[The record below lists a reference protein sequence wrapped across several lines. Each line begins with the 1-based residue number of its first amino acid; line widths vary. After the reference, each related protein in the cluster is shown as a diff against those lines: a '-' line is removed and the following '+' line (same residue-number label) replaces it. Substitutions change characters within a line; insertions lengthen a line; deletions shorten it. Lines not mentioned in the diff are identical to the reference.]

1 VAGPTTRLAK
11 AQLDLREPV
20 KDGKHF
26 KPGSSLKV
34 LPFDFNPKDYSTGL
48 QAGWNYKPQK
58 KPGELPEYTGTQL
71 RTLDVEMFLDA
82 TDSDDG
88 DVMPTIDTLM
98 STLRPTAKSVSA
110 NAPFPP
116 IVVFSWGS
124 APPFVGV
131 VKSVTSSLTLFRP
144 DGKPVRATCK
154 VSLQEYSTEPG
165 KQNPTSG
172 ALRSSRAHQVVLG
185 DTLASV
191 ATDEYGS
198 PALWR
203 AIALANGLEDPFR
216 LRLGSELLLPPPDDA
231 EALA

>member
-1 VAGPTTRLAK
+1 VAGPTSTLTK

-20 KDGKHF
+20 KDGKHY
-26 KPGSSLKV
+26 KPGSSMKV

-48 QAGWNYKPQK
+48 QAGWNFKPQK
-58 KPGELPEYTGTQL
+58 KPGEHPEYTGTQL

-88 DVMPTIDTLM
+88 DVTPAIDVLM
-98 STLRPTAKSVSA
+98 STVRPTDKSTHA

-131 VKSVTSSLTLFRP
+131 VKSVTASLTLFRP

-154 VSLQEYSTEPG
+154 VSLQEYPTDPP
-165 KQNPTSG
+165 KQNPSSG
-172 ALRSSRAHQVVLG
+172 TPDCARAHRVVLG
-185 DTLASV
+185 DTLASI
-191 ATDEYGS
+191 ATEEYGS
-198 PALWR
+198 PMLWR
-203 AIALANGLEDPFR
+203 AIAVTNGLEDPFR
-216 LRLGSELLLPPPDDA
+216 LRLGRELLLPPPADA
-231 EALA
+231 AALG